1 MGRWNCGQNPQW
13 FYSDHIKIWY
23 EVISPHT
30 FFYLPLLLRTCTLS
44 FALASLQ
51 NYRQECLLSK
61 LLRKAE
67 KQSRYMG
74 VVTRKQSRPSPQ
86 TCLTIEDSTMNIN
99 INANN
104 TNAIYKMKKL
114 VKGQKEALHQEK
126 GLATFYGAPCPE
138 YITLKEK
145 SLEDIERKLNDML
158 SDMADWWLGM
168 RWYHLMPFL
177 FVITFTHLYSQSWQ

>member
-1 MGRWNCGQNPQW
+1 
-13 FYSDHIKIWY
+13 
-23 EVISPHT
+23 
-30 FFYLPLLLRTCTLS
+30 
-44 FALASLQ
+44 
-51 NYRQECLLSK
+51 
-61 LLRKAE
+61 
-67 KQSRYMG
+67 MG
-74 VVTRKQSRPSPQ
+74 VVTRNQSRPLPQ

-138 YITLKEK
+138 YITLREK

-158 SDMADWWLGM
+158 SDIAD
-168 RWYHLMPFL
+168 
-177 FVITFTHLYSQSWQ
+177 